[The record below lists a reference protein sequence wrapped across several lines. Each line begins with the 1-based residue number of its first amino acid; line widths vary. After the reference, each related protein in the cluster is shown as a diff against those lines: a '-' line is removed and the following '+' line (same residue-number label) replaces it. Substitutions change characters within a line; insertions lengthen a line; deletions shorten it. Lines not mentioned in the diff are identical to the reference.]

1 MGEANYYKHHNVIHY
16 LLPPHWC
23 LRSRIRS
30 SGGEGNKELSTREL
44 GPSPTITWPHSNSA
58 TFFFL
63 AMPCNMQDLSSLT
76 RDPNQAPCK

>member
-30 SGGEGNKELSTREL
+30 SGGEGNKELSTREMMPL
-44 GPSPTITWPHSNSA
+44 IVLSDDQSFQRLPSE
-58 TFFFL
+58 
-63 AMPCNMQDLSSLT
+63 
-76 RDPNQAPCK
+76 NQ